1 MTEKRRYRRRS
12 LMYKV
17 IYSNAEDPQ
26 KETGTISTD
35 ISLGGIG
42 LRMKKFV
49 KGMRNLNFQ
58 IYGPHSRIPI
68 KAKGRLVWQNR
79 LRGRAGIQFTD
90 IGWNKIKSLV

>member
-1 MTEKRRYRRRS
+1 MTEKRRYRRHS

-26 KETGTISTD
+26 KQIETTSTD

-42 LRMKKFV
+42 LRIKKLV
-49 KGMRNLNFQ
+49 RRNRNLNLQ
-58 IYGPHSRIPI
+58 IYKPSSKIPI
-68 KAKGRLVWQNR
+68 KAKGTLIWQNR
-79 LRGRAGIQFTD
+79 LRGKAGIQFTD